1 MPTKYES
8 ASILVFVLASQG
20 ESKTSLWI
28 YPHEMRIGKDMC
40 PVIYIFLKNY
50 YRSQSAA
57 EYYSIG
63 KRFNLRSEDHYLRV
77 TLEKRIVTCA
87 VVLAYYREHVQ
98 PTVKTQIRTS

>member
-1 MPTKYES
+1 MDLPTRNEDWKRYVS
-8 ASILVFVLASQG
+8 SN
-20 ESKTSLWI
+20 I
-28 YPHEMRIGKDMC
+28 Y
-40 PVIYIFLKNY
+40 FFKNY

-63 KRFNLRSEDHYLRV
+63 KRFNLRSQDHYLRV

-87 VVLAYYREHVQ
+87 DVLAYYSEHVQ